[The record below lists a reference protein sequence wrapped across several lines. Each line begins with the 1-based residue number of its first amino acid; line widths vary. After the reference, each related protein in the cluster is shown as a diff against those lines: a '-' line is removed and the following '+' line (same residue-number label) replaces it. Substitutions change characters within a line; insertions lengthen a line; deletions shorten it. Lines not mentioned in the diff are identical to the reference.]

1 MQIPPPALKVTLASP
16 RPAGLDWQVGQ
27 LLDARVLRSA
37 PAGESVQIRVG
48 NMEVSVRLPQNAAEG
63 NRLTLQVVRAGAQPV
78 LSLVDRAAAPA
89 ATLAQG
95 AAAQPVASTATPAPS
110 MHWLSSLLPSQGS
123 QVPLLSALWSLQQQP
138 GQLAQLPAPVRN
150 ELEQLFRQLPG
161 VEQVTRPEGLRQA
174 VQGSGIFHEANLAAT
189 ALSGSALPAANLKSI
204 LLSLATRLRALP
216 GNPPPPGVRSMDI
229 PPPQPGSSP
238 TPQGRMEAN
247 LAQLGRDALLDTLR
261 SRTESAV
268 ARLALHQWSSAESPD
283 SGMPRWLMEL
293 PLRSGNGIDLVHLL
307 LEREPERPEQEDEA
321 VWRAEFALDLPELGP
336 LHVRI
341 AVSGDRVRTRFWAQD
356 ADTVARIRSALP
368 RLYEALENRD
378 LEVRDLGCNEG
389 KPPARNEPT
398 TRRPLL
404 DDHA

>member
-16 RPAGLDWQVGQ
+16 RPTGLDWQVGQ

-63 NRLTLQVVRAGAQPV
+63 SRLTLQVVRAGAQPI
-78 LSLVDRAAAPA
+78 LALVDRASAPA

-95 AAAQPVASTATPAPS
+95 AAAQPAVSTATPAPS
-110 MHWLSSLLPSQGS
+110 TPWLSNLLPAQGS

-138 GQLAQLPAPVRN
+138 GRLAELPAPVRK

-161 VEQVTRPEGLRQA
+161 VEQATRPEGLRQA
-174 VQGSGIFHEANLAAT
+174 VQTSGIFHEANLAAT
-189 ALSGSALPAANLKSI
+189 ALSGTALPAANLKSV
-204 LLSLATRLRALP
+204 LLSLATRLRTLP
-216 GNPPPPGVRSMDI
+216 GNPAPPGVRSPDI

-238 TPQGRMEAN
+238 AAQARMEAN
-247 LAQLGRDALLDTLR
+247 LGQLGRDALLDTLR

-268 ARLALHQWSSAESPD
+268 ARLALHQWSSAEAPD

-293 PLRSGNGIDLVHLL
+293 PLRSGNGIDLIHLL
-307 LEREPERPEQEDEA
+307 LEREPDRPEQEDEA

-336 LHVRI
+336 LHIRI

-389 KPPARNEPT
+389 KPPARSEPAQ
-398 TRRPLL
+398 RRPLL

>member
-48 NMEVSVRLPQNAAEG
+48 NVEVSVRLPQNAAEG
-63 NRLTLQVVRAGAQPV
+63 SRLTLQVVRAGAQPV
-78 LSLVDRAAAPA
+78 LALVDRASAPA

-95 AAAQPVASTATPAPS
+95 AAAAQPAVSTATPAPS
-110 MHWLSSLLPSQGS
+110 TPWLSNLLPAQGS

-138 GQLAQLPAPVRN
+138 GRLAELPAPVRN

-161 VEQVTRPEGLRQA
+161 VEQATRPEGLRQA
-174 VQGSGIFHEANLAAT
+174 VQTSGIFHEANLAAT
-189 ALSGSALPAANLKSI
+189 ALSGAALPAANLKSV

-216 GNPPPPGVRSMDI
+216 GNPTPPGVRSPDI

-238 TPQGRMEAN
+238 APQARMETN
-247 LAQLGRDALLDTLR
+247 LALLGRDALLDTLR

-268 ARLALHQWSSAESPD
+268 ARLALHQWSSAEAPD

-307 LEREPERPEQEDEA
+307 LEREPDRPEQEDEA
-321 VWRAEFALDLPELGP
+321 VWRAEFTLDLPELGP
-336 LHVRI
+336 LHIRI

-389 KPPARNEPT
+389 KPPRNEPAI
-398 TRRPLL
+398 RRPLL